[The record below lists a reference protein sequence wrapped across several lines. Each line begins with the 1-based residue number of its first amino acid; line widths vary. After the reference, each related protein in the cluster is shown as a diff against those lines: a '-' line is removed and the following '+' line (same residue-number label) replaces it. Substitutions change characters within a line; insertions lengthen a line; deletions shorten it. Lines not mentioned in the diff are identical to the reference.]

1 MMRKRRKI
9 DVETAVT
16 LYTVQHLTC
25 AEIGRILGVS
35 RFGIWKALK
44 SAGVNSRD
52 GEWVECV
59 CAQCGGPFNKPRSRW
74 RKQRNHFCTEQCYF
88 DSLANPAYNYSRQ
101 GQRVAR
107 KVVSLHFDL
116 VPGYV
121 VHHWDSNTENN
132 ELKNLAVFESNAQH
146 MSFERGGNDR
156 PIWDGRKRGKY

>member
-1 MMRKRRKI
+1 MRRKI
-9 DVETAVT
+9 DVEMAVT

-25 AEIGRILGVS
+25 AEIARIFGVS
-35 RFGIWKALK
+35 SVAVWKALTK
-44 SAGVNSRD
+44 TGVDSSE
-52 GEWVECV
+52 GTWVEGTCE
-59 CAQCGGPFNKPRSRW
+59 QCGGPY
-74 RKQRNHFCTEQCYF
+74 RKQRSYWRKRRKHFCTEQCYY

-107 KVVSLHFDL
+107 KVVSLHFEL

-132 ELKNLAVFESNAQH
+132 DLTNLAVFESNSQH